1 MIIEIINQMNNNTN
15 ISIIIPVFNE
25 INFIGKILQLVNLQ
39 KKFFNIQIIVSD
51 DGSNDGTYE
60 FLNINKKLYIKNVK
74 LKLSMT
80 DLKFVYTNSNK
91 NIKIK

>member
-60 FLNINKKLYIKNVK
+60 FLNINKKLY
-74 LKLSMT
+74 T
-80 DLKFVYTNSNK
+80 FSN
-91 NIKIK
+91 

>member
-1 MIIEIINQMNNNTN
+1 MCLIGNLMLMKDAQKVLELNNN
-15 ISIIIPVFNE
+15 IF
-25 INFIGKILQLVNLQ
+25 
-39 KKFFNIQIIVSD
+39 
-51 DGSNDGTYE
+51 
-60 FLNINKKLYIKNVK
+60 NINKKLYIKNVK

>member
-60 FLNINKKLYIKNVK
+60 FLNINKKLYIKNDK
-74 LKLSMT
+74 LKLSLT
-80 DLKFVYTNSNK
+80 DLKFVYANSNK